1 MIICCSKQEAIK
13 ISFENI
19 IKCIY
24 DNYNIDI
31 DELEEED
38 RNALIEYINEFIEKY
53 THFEFLG
60 EHYHPIIKGSV
71 EYRILKEE
79 IEEYFIEDSIEKD
92 VGNIY
97 YY

>member
-1 MIICCSKQEAIK
+1 MFKCDKKEAIE
-13 ISFENI
+13 ISFKNI
-19 IKCIY
+19 VECLY
-24 DNYNIDI
+24 DMYNIDI

-53 THFEFLG
+53 TYFEFLG
-60 EHYHPIIKGSV
+60 ENYCPIIKGSV
-71 EYRILKEE
+71 LYRILNDE